1 MAKRKRVTIS
11 KEVLAAALSLNARR
25 AARARAE
32 RLTPERRREIAMMGG
47 AATKA
52 KWAKINRQNGKGGK
66 KTGTA

>member
-1 MAKRKRVTIS
+1 MAKHKRVTIT

-32 RLTPERRREIAMMGG
+32 SLTPERRREIARMGG

-52 KWAKINRQNGKGGK
+52 KWARIRRDGKG
-66 KTGTA
+66 